1 MINFFK
7 KIFNKKKKKEKEI
20 TVALVDGRLY
30 RVNPDNVLSKEE
42 LEEIAK
48 VKEIIVQK

>member
-1 MINFFK
+1 MRIVNFFK
-7 KIFNKKKKKEKEI
+7 KLFHKKKKKEI

-48 VKEIIVQK
+48 VKEIVIQE

>member
-7 KIFNKKKKKEKEI
+7 KLFHKKKKKEI

-30 RVNPDNVLSKEE
+30 RVKPDSILSKEE

-48 VKEIIVQK
+48 VKEIIVQQ

>member
-1 MINFFK
+1 MNFFK
-7 KIFNKKKKKEKEI
+7 MSNFKKLFHKKKEI

-48 VKEIIVQK
+48 VKEIVIQE